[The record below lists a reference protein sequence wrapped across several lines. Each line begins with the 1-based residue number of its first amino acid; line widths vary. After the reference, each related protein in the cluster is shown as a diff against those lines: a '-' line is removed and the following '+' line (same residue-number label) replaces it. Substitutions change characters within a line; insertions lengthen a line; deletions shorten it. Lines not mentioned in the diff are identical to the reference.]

1 MATVTAM
8 DRLKTCRPEWAPWL
22 AVVEEIV
29 RETATSRWA
38 AAVPAGVPTQ
48 EAATPLLAGAVLDLE
63 AEAIR
68 GLFQRLVGIAASS
81 ETSKM
86 ATLRA
91 VVETELDA
99 LELFTA
105 SLCQDRARLGEVAR
119 ASGADSDALQAVAAL
134 LPVPFLQAC
143 RHAWAS
149 AISRSWVEG
158 YCPVCGAWPA
168 FAEVRG
174 IERARYF
181 RCGRC
186 GGAWHARLLNCPY
199 CAERD
204 HGGLVSLVPE
214 NGGTHAVIDACKRC
228 SGYVKAFT
236 RLQGCAPDAV
246 MLEDLASVELD
257 VAAVE
262 LGYTRPAAI
271 AYPLQVTLIDRGAAR
286 SVSAGT
292 A

>member
-1 MATVTAM
+1 MATITPM
-8 DRLKTCRPEWAPWL
+8 DRLKIRRPEWAPWL

-29 RETATSRWA
+29 RETGASRWA
-38 AAVPAGVPTQ
+38 AAVPARVPAQ
-48 EAATPLLAGAVLDLE
+48 ETGTPLLAGAVLDLD
-63 AEAIR
+63 AGAIR

-105 SLCQDRARLGEVAR
+105 SLCQDRARLHEVAR
-119 ASGADSDALQAVAAL
+119 ASGADPDALQAVAAL
-134 LPVPFLQAC
+134 LPIPFLQAC
-143 RHAWAS
+143 RCGCAS

-186 GGAWHARLLNCPY
+186 GEAWHARLLNCPY
-199 CAERD
+199 CAES
-204 HGGLVSLVPE
+204 HHNGLVSLVPE
-214 NGGTHAVIDACKRC
+214 NGGTNAVIDGCKRC
-228 SGYVKAFT
+228 KGYVKAFT

-246 MLEDLASVELD
+246 MLEDLGSVELD

-262 LGYTRPAAI
+262 LGYIRPSAI
-271 AYPLQVTLIDRGAAR
+271 AYPLQVRVIDRAMPR
-286 SVSAGT
+286 VSAGP